1 MGGLKTL
8 GEVLSSTDHLPLDAE
23 LFLPFDEGWG
33 PDTRCAVEP
42 VDPYAD
48 EPEVPELAAL
58 NGLGRTLQIA
68 QVQDI
73 VSNARQQRPGASVA
87 ELISAFLFY
96 YDRDAFIDFSADPEI
111 GSG

>member
-1 MGGLKTL
+1 VGLKTL
-8 GEVLSSTDHLPLDAE
+8 GEVLSTADQLPLEAD
-23 LFLPFDEGWG
+23 LFLPFDEEWG

-48 EPEVPELAAL
+48 EPGVPELAAR

-73 VSNARQQRPGASVA
+73 VDNARQQRPGARVA
-87 ELISAFLFY
+87 DLISAFLFY
-96 YDRDAFIDFSADPEI
+96 YDRDAFIDFSAEP
-111 GSG
+111 